1 MAGLPVDISAFTA
14 KYAAMAVEHN
24 LPFVAQQRVYN
35 TRNAH
40 ELSHW
45 ALEQGK
51 IDTWHRA
58 VFDAYYGQARNIAD
72 PMVLADI
79 AEAIGLPAQQAL
91 AALEEKRYA
100 GKVDRDWA
108 TVKRRDI
115 IAAPTYMIADAR
127 LVGAQPYEKLQHF
140 IETGGA
146 EPR

>member
-79 AEAIGLPAQQAL
+79 AEALGLPAQQAL
-91 AALEEKRYA
+91 AALEERSGTPGRWTGIGPPSNA
-100 GKVDRDWA
+100 G
-108 TVKRRDI
+108 TSSPRRPI
-115 IAAPTYMIADAR
+115 
-127 LVGAQPYEKLQHF
+127 
-140 IETGGA
+140 
-146 EPR
+146 